1 MERKWSDRHY
11 EAAEKSDK
19 RFKTHTV
26 DQEKEF

>member
-1 MERKWSDRHY
+1 MERKWAERHY
-11 EAAEKSDK
+11 EAAIKSEK